1 MKVIN
6 LENLKTCDL
15 SFFLGLEKYVIKRMN
30 DDCFF
35 IWDIN
40 KSIII
45 GTNQLLDSEVK
56 VKEAKDNGFKIYR
69 RPSGGGAILADT
81 GCFMYTFISSYKS
94 KDEMYNIFLSKMI
107 KVLKKLGI
115 DVYLSGRNDLMF
127 LNKKFSGSAIYYENN
142 KCILHGTF
150 LLDTDLN
157 LLEDILNPNE
167 DKLKS
172 KGIKSFKER
181 VINLKPYLNLNKDEL
196 ISYLNKNIDENIEE
210 IYLSDT
216 DIKEVK
222 EYQKIF
228 DDENNIYKKNP
239 PFTYKFKKRFSCGEI
254 ELYIN
259 VKRGIIEDIN
269 LIGDF
274 FQIKDLNE
282 LYKYYIGKEYKN
294 IKEINK
300 NIKISEYI
308 NDLNDDDYRS
318 LF

>member
-15 SFFLGLEKYVIKRMN
+15 SFFLGLEKYVVKRIN

-45 GTNQLLDSEVK
+45 GTNQLLEAEVK
-56 VKEAKDNGFKIYR
+56 VKQAKENGFKIYR

-81 GCFMYTFISSYKS
+81 GCFMYTFISAYQS
-94 KDEMYNIFLSKMI
+94 KDEMYQKYLSKMI
-107 KVLKKLGI
+107 EVLKKLGI
-115 DVYLSGRNDLMF
+115 DAYLSGRNDLMF

-150 LLDTDLN
+150 LFDTDLD
-157 LLEDILNPNE
+157 LLEEILNPNE

-181 VINLKPYLNLNKDEL
+181 VINLKPYLELDKNEL
-196 ISYLNKNIDENIEE
+196 ISYLNKNIDQDIEE
-210 IYLSDT
+210 IYLNENDL
-216 DIKEVK
+216 KEVI

-239 PFTYKFKKRFSCGEI
+239 PFTYKNTKRFNCGEI
-254 ELYIN
+254 SLYID

-274 FQIKDLNE
+274 FQIKDLKD
-282 LYKYYIGKEYKN
+282 LYKEYLGKEYKN
-294 IKEINK
+294 IKDINN
-300 NIKISEYI
+300 NIKIKEYI
-308 NDLNDDDYRS
+308 NDLDDNDYQS